1 MNILQSSLIS
11 LSGLG
16 LLFLVACSNSP
27 TATNSPQP
35 TTPTVSSLPPSPTAA
50 ETPATDHSAPNKGGQ
65 VVEAGKYHLE
75 LVALPETGGTHLDF
89 YLLSGDSHQSIADA
103 KVTAQ
108 IETPNG
114 EQQTLD
120 LSYDAQ
126 GEHYA
131 VFLPGETTGD
141 YKVAILTDING
152 EKVNGRFN
160 FKR

>member
-1 MNILQSSLIS
+1 MKIQQTCLIA

-16 LLFLVACSNSP
+16 LLFVGACSNTP
-27 TATNSPQP
+27 TATNTPEATAPAVSSPP
-35 TTPTVSSLPPSPTAA
+35 PTVA
-50 ETPATDHSAPNKGGQ
+50 ETTATDHSAPNKGGQ
-65 VVEAGKYHLE
+65 VVEAGNYHLE
-75 LVALPETGGTHLDF
+75 LVALPEPGGTHLDF
-89 YLLSGDSHQSIADA
+89 YLLSGDSHQSITDA

-108 IETPNG
+108 IESPNG

-120 LSYDAQ
+120 LSYDPQ

-131 VFLPGETTGD
+131 VFLPTEVTGD